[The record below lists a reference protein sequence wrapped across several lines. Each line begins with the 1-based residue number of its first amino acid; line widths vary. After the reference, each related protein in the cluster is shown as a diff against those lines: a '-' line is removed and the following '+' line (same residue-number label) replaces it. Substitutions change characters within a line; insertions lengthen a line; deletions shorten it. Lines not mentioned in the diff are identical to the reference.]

1 MFLSWNRIALL
12 FLFLHIASASVIC
25 GGGHTA
31 ATCADCPINEDE
43 RMGEGWC
50 NGECEWTADNEC
62 VHKLVSASCWG
73 SELRHE
79 DTYCVGESASY
90 GDFPSP
96 EQCAMV
102 AGEDGC
108 GSFSMFNSDYIRTCR
123 CCSNPFSFYVAEQ
136 SDIYDVVDCTPT
148 MEPSNPPTVAPI
160 TSPIPVVNKGFE
172 DGSTKWKLTDKVS
185 RVCNS
190 WNEDDDSCAMMFKGN
205 RKNKKQS
212 IIQVIR
218 KLDLKPEYSLFL
230 SFWVKGE
237 NMKKFKS
244 NITLRDKKNK
254 VGKFNC
260 KVNKKGTFEYYMMEC
275 KYDVTKICNNLLLK
289 FESKAGK
296 VKNKVFLDDVKLS
309 HSINIDK

>member
-1 MFLSWNRIALL
+1 M
-12 FLFLHIASASVIC
+12 
-25 GGGHTA
+25 
-31 ATCADCPINEDE
+31 
-43 RMGEGWC
+43 
-50 NGECEWTADNEC
+50 
-62 VHKLVSASCWG
+62 
-73 SELRHE
+73 
-79 DTYCVGESASY
+79 
-90 GDFPSP
+90 
-96 EQCAMV
+96 
-102 AGEDGC
+102 
-108 GSFSMFNSDYIRTCR
+108 
-123 CCSNPFSFYVAEQ
+123 
-136 SDIYDVVDCTPT
+136 
-148 MEPSNPPTVAPI
+148 
-160 TSPIPVVNKGFE
+160 
-172 DGSTKWKLTDKVS
+172 GSTKWKLTDKVS

-190 WNEDDDSCAMMFKGN
+190 WNEDDDTCAMMFKGN

-237 NMKKFKS
+237 NM
-244 NITLRDKKNK
+244 
-254 VGKFNC
+254 GKFNC